1 MLLVVDY
8 LWRTARALV
17 VAAAA
22 LFFTMLG
29 PDFHASAPRAQAPSG
44 TPTVNLTVEQKHI
57 VKELVK
63 ELKVPPVAVDAPSG
77 VGQVVPESVVAQP
90 IPVEVAQRVPQ
101 IRSHAFFVK
110 GDHIVLVNPK
120 DRRVSDVIE

>member
-1 MLLVVDY
+1 MLLVTDY
-8 LWRTARALV
+8 LRRTARALA

-22 LFFTMLG
+22 LFFMMLG
-29 PDFHASAPRAQAPSG
+29 PDIRAQSPSAEG

-63 ELKVPPVAVDAPSG
+63 ELKVPPVAVDAPSRI
-77 VGQVVPESVVAQP
+77 GQVVPESVVAQP
-90 IPVEVAQRVPQ
+90 VPVEVAQRVPQ

-110 GDHIVLVNPK
+110 GDRIVLVNPK